1 MYSYIKSIGFVYFMK
16 TEALPMSLA
25 LIIAQIFYQFGSF
38 FLELTCFFLTLYVL
52 SYLTHT
58 IKR

>member
-1 MYSYIKSIGFVYFMK
+1 MYGYIKSIGFVYFMK

-25 LIIAQIFYQFGSF
+25 SIIAQIFYQFGSF

-58 IKR
+58 I